1 MHSIE
6 TYSLPGGLSQGSARK
21 QWGHPLAPGTYK
33 TITVDTA
40 VPMCTLGKGI
50 GNDTGV
56 LRFTYQQ
63 RVIGTTGV
71 RM

>member
-6 TYSLPGGLSQGSARK
+6 TYSLPGGLSQSSART
-21 QWGHPLAPGTYK
+21 QWGYVLARGTYK
-33 TITVDTA
+33 TVTVDRC
-40 VPMCTLGKGI
+40 PYGRLGKGI

-56 LRFTYQQ
+56 ARFTYQQ